1 MTRIAEQKLK
11 STAETKSNVN
21 IILKSKRFNQ
31 VLSNV
36 VLRYRKFSYLKDKLF
51 LRLNVLNITQQTF
64 QRRFDVAF
72 RLIWRRDVAQRQ
84 INVEIY
90 NVEQRWNNVV
100 YFNFELNNVRPLWNN
115 VVIFNVDFDNVGKRR
130 NNVANRTI
138 WKKTLSLDSKAK

>member
-31 VLSNV
+31 VLSKV

-84 INVEIY
+84 INIETTLCIST
-90 NVEQRWNNVV
+90 
-100 YFNFELNNVRPLWNN
+100 LNNVETTLCISMLNWTKLGN
-115 VVIFNVDFDNVGKRR
+115 VEM
-130 NNVANRTI
+130 
-138 WKKTLSLDSKAK
+138 TLSFSTSILTTLGNVETTLRIWPFEKKH

>member
-11 STAETKSNVN
+11 NTAETKSNVN

-31 VLSNV
+31 LLSNV

-64 QRRFDVAF
+64 ERRFDVAF

-84 INVEIY
+84 ITLK
-90 NVEQRWNNVV
+90 
-100 YFNFELNNVRPLWNN
+100 FTTLNNVETTLCISTLNWTKLDHFETKLSFSTSILTTLGN
-115 VVIFNVDFDNVGKRR
+115 VEATLQIGPFE
-130 NNVANRTI
+130 
-138 WKKTLSLDSKAK
+138 KKH